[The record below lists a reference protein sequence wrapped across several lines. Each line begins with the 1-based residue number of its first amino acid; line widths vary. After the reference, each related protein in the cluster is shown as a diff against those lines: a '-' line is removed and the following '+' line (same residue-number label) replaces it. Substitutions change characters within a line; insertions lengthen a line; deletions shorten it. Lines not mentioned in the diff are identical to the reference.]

1 MFTFEKK
8 LSILIS
14 KYYLIH
20 IINAKD
26 CVLRKTISIILLINY
41 KHTFSRW
48 ISQYG
53 CTKKY
58 DFAIILLSVVV
69 AIIIFVSTDSLLI
82 ANTSRNN
89 GD

>member
-41 KHTFSRW
+41 
-48 ISQYG
+48 
-53 CTKKY
+53 
-58 DFAIILLSVVV
+58 
-69 AIIIFVSTDSLLI
+69 
-82 ANTSRNN
+82 
-89 GD
+89 